1 MILIIKNVV
10 VRSMAMKKMEASARK
25 ATLSVDKVYGRLG
38 LALKGLSKAA
48 PKHLD
53 DENRFNG
60 PEIHG
65 RRKPIAA

>member
-1 MILIIKNVV
+1 
-10 VRSMAMKKMEASARK
+10 MKTMEASALK

-38 LALKGLSKAA
+38 LALKGLTSAA

-53 DENRFNG
+53 DAKRYSG

-65 RRKPIAA
+65 RRKAKAA

>member
-1 MILIIKNVV
+1 
-10 VRSMAMKKMEASARK
+10 MAMKQSEASALK

-38 LALKGLSKAA
+38 LALKGLKNAA

-53 DENRFNG
+53 DANRFKG

-65 RRKPIAA
+65 RRKAKAA

>member
-1 MILIIKNVV
+1 
-10 VRSMAMKKMEASARK
+10 MKQSEAFALK

-48 PKHLD
+48 PKYLD
-53 DENRFNG
+53 DANRFKG

-65 RRKPIAA
+65 RRKAKAA